1 MISIAIRAR
10 IDDTGLDGL
19 DPAATS
25 ARDAAH
31 FRAIIAANEA
41 LASAEE
47 RLREAVRAARD
58 AGDSWTVIGAALG
71 VSKQAAQQRFSR

>member
-1 MISIAIRAR
+1 MIGIATTTR

-25 ARDAAH
+25 GRDATH
-31 FRAIIAANEA
+31 FRAIISANEA
-41 LASAEE
+41 VASAEE
-47 RLREAVRAARD
+47 RLREAVRSARD

>member
-1 MISIAIRAR
+1 MISIAKTAR
-10 IDDTGLDGL
+10 IEDTGLDGL

-25 ARDAAH
+25 ARDAAY

-41 LASAEE
+41 VASAEE
-47 RLREAVRAARD
+47 RLREAVRSARD
-58 AGDSWTVIGAALG
+58 AGDSWVVIGAALG